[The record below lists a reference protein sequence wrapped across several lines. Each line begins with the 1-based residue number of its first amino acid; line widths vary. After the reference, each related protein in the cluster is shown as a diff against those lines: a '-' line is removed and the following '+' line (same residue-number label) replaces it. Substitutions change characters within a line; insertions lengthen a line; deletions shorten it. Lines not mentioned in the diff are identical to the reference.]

1 MLHDLMCTFFELLK
15 RWLKCR
21 FKHPG
26 LETLFEAVLRYFSDG
41 GRLL

>member
-1 MLHDLMCTFFELLK
+1 MLHDLMCTFFGLLK

-21 FKHPG
+21 FNLPG
-26 LETLFEAVLRYFSDG
+26 SETLFKAVLRYFSDC